1 MIDEKDIEEIYKES
15 IKLIEEESIEKLQNR
30 PFSNQFNREM
40 VYRHQFN
47 TMNEQRKQD
56 SEKIK
61 NLEQQVQQIQLELS
75 KLSGKIQNN

>member
-40 VYRHQFN
+40 VYRH
-47 TMNEQRKQD
+47 
-56 SEKIK
+56 
-61 NLEQQVQQIQLELS
+61 
-75 KLSGKIQNN
+75 